1 MEVDMNRW
9 KAFVW
14 MAAGL
19 LAALLII
26 GGLVSI
32 PAVAQAVR
40 AALVRDVDNPALEPV
55 RTPFVVGLQPNEGVK
70 VVDGLIVPAGKRL
83 VIENASVWTFTT
95 GADRITGVWLRPKV
109 NNQLVYIL
117 LDPAAS
123 EFRTISGGATVA
135 AYNRPLRV
143 YFNPGEQLTVE
154 VYADGSSNFKSA
166 NVYLQGY
173 YVTLP

>member
-1 MEVDMNRW
+1 MNRW
-9 KAFVW
+9 KALVW

-19 LAALLII
+19 MAAVLIT
-26 GGLVSI
+26 GGFLTI

-40 AALVRDVDNPALEPV
+40 AALVRDVDNPALDPV
-55 RTPFVVGLQPNEGVK
+55 RTPFVVSLQTNEGVK
-70 VVDGLIVPAGKRL
+70 VVDGLVVPAGKRL
-83 VIENASVWTFTT
+83 VIENASIWTFTT
-95 GADRITGVWLRPKV
+95 GADRITGIWLRPKI
-109 NNQLVYIL
+109 NPQLVYIL

-123 EFRTISGGATVA
+123 EFRSILGNSTIA
-135 AYNRPLRV
+135 AYNRTLKV

-154 VYADGSSNFKSA
+154 VYADGNSNFKSA